1 MSAENDIP
9 VVDGADLALADALV
23 LVIDV
28 LTLQGIM
35 KTEGLD
41 SIFGYLEERYR
52 ENGLASSA
60 GMARYLRE
68 HLPQP
73 EQTTALAR
81 LRTLLRSPAQ
91 GSA

>member
-1 MSAENDIP
+1 MTTKSEFPI
-9 VVDGADLALADALV
+9 VDGADLALADALV

-28 LTLQGIM
+28 LTLQGII
-35 KTEGLD
+35 KSEGLD

-52 ENGLASSA
+52 ENGLDSSA

-81 LRTLLRSPAQ
+81 LHTLLRAPAQ